1 MKMKKEKYITP
12 ETEAIAVSEADVIT
26 TSPIDLVSDELTGID
41 QSFYDEN
48 TGLWDL
54 F

>member
-1 MKMKKEKYITP
+1 MKKEKYITP
-12 ETEAIAVSEADVIT
+12 ETEAIVVNEADVIT
-26 TSPIDLVSDELTGID
+26 TSPFELVSDELKGID

-48 TGLWDL
+48 TGLWEL

>member
-1 MKMKKEKYITP
+1 MKKEKYITP

-26 TSPIDLVSDELTGID
+26 TSPVDVVSDELNGID
-41 QSFYDEN
+41 QSFFEEN
-48 TGLWDL
+48 TGLWEL

>member
-1 MKMKKEKYITP
+1 MKKEKYITP

-26 TSPIDLVSDELTGID
+26 TSSIELVSDELKGID
-41 QSFYDEN
+41 QSFFDEN
-48 TGLWDL
+48 TGLWNL